1 MRGGMRVTQK
11 DVITILA
18 IIGALVVLGFVLR
31 VTFALLGPLLI
42 VALGYIAYT
51 MLKKDGGR

>member
-1 MRGGMRVTQK
+1 MTQK
-11 DVITILA
+11 EIITILA

-42 VALGYIAYT
+42 LALAYIAYT
-51 MLKKDGGR
+51 MLKKGGGR

>member
-1 MRGGMRVTQK
+1 MTQK

-31 VTFALLGPLLI
+31 VTFALIGPLL
-42 VALGYIAYT
+42 VLALGYVAYK
-51 MLKKDGGR
+51 MLKKDGRP

>member
-1 MRGGMRVTQK
+1 MSQK
-11 DVITILA
+11 DIITILA

-42 VALGYIAYT
+42 LALGYIAYT
-51 MLKKDGGR
+51 MFKKGGGR

>member
-1 MRGGMRVTQK
+1 MTQK
-11 DVITILA
+11 DIITILA

-51 MLKKDGGR
+51 MLKKGGGR